1 MLKGIKMFKKII
13 LSLSLLTLS
22 LSVTAGNNPT
32 VRMITNMGNIE
43 ISLNKEKAP
52 KSVDNFLQY
61 AKSNYYNGTVFH
73 RIIKGFMIQ
82 GGGFTKDLQRK
93 KTNAQISNEAFNG
106 LKNDRGTIAMARTNM
121 PHSATAQF
129 FINTVDNNS
138 LNHTDKSMRGWGYAV
153 FGKVTK
159 GMDIV
164 DSIENTKTGSR
175 GMFPSDVP
183 VNDIIIEK
191 VEIINE

>member
-1 MLKGIKMFKKII
+1 MFKSII
-13 LSLSLLTLS
+13 LSLSLITLS
-22 LSVTAGNNPT
+22 LSVSAANNPT
-32 VRMITNMGNIE
+32 VRMVTNKGNIE
-43 ISLNKEKAP
+43 ITLNQDKAP
-52 KSVDNFLQY
+52 KSVENFLQY
-61 AKSNYYNGTVFH
+61 ANSNYYNGTVFH

-93 KTNAQISNEAFNG
+93 PTKAEIPNEAFNG
-106 LKNDRGTIAMARTNM
+106 LKNERGTIAMARTSM

-129 FINTVDNNS
+129 FINTVNNHS
-138 LNHTDKSMRGWGYAV
+138 LNHTGKSMRGWGYTV

-159 GMDIV
+159 GMEIV
-164 DSIENTKTGSR
+164 DSIENTKTGAR

-191 VEIINE
+191 VEIITE

>member
-1 MLKGIKMFKKII
+1 MLKGIEMFKKII
-13 LSLSLLTLS
+13 LSLTLLTLS

-32 VRMITNMGNIE
+32 VRMVTNKGNIE
-43 ISLNKEKAP
+43 ISLNKDKAP
-52 KSVDNFLQY
+52 KSVENFLQY
-61 AKSNYYNGTVFH
+61 TRSSYYNGTIFH

-93 KTNAQISNEAFNG
+93 KTNMPIQNEADNG
-106 LKNDRGTIAMARTNM
+106 LKNDRGTIAMARTND
-121 PHSATAQF
+121 PHSGTAQF
-129 FINTVDNNS
+129 FINTVNNNS
-138 LNHTDKSMRGWGYAV
+138 LNHTGKSMRGWGYAV

-164 DSIENTKTGSR
+164 DSIEGTKTGAR
-175 GMFPSDVP
+175 GMFPRDVP

>member
-1 MLKGIKMFKKII
+1 MFKKII

-22 LSVTAGNNPT
+22 LSVSAGNNPT
-32 VRMITNMGNIE
+32 VRMVTNKGNIE
-43 ISLNKEKAP
+43 IVLNKEKAP
-52 KSVDNFLQY
+52 KSVDNFLKY
-61 AKSNYYNGTVFH
+61 TKSSYYNGTIFH
-73 RIIKGFMIQ
+73 RVIKGFMIQ
-82 GGGFTKDLQRK
+82 GGGFTKDLERK
-93 KTNAQISNEAFNG
+93 QVNMSIQNEADNG
-106 LKNDRGTIAMARTNM
+106 LKNNRGTIAMARTNM

-129 FINTVDNNS
+129 FINTANNNP
-138 LNHTDKSMRGWGYAV
+138 LNHTGKSMRGWGYAV

-164 DSIENTKTGSR
+164 DSIENTKTGAR

-183 VNDIIIEK
+183 VDDIIIEK